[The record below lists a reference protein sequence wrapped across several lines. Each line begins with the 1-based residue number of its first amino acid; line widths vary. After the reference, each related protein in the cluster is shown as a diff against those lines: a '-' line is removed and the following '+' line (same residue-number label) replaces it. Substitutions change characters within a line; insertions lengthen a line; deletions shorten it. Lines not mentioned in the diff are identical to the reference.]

1 MNSTTIVDQLAEV
14 RLRIGRI
21 EARAQAG
28 VSADVLARI
37 QRHVDALHHD
47 EASVRAAAGQTTD
60 EVEEKLG
67 RLTTRLDV
75 AEHSLAADLSP
86 DWATFAAAVEEELR
100 SWDTYL
106 ERLQTGVAANASR
119 TREQAEAAIADV
131 RSRRIAVEE
140 RLAQACDG
148 FGDGGHEHR
157 GRVTAARDE
166 LTRRA
171 HQLPTKFNDEGAQT

>member
-1 MNSTTIVDQLAEV
+1 MNITTIDQLAEV

-21 EARAQAG
+21 QSRAQAG
-28 VSADVLARI
+28 VTADVLPRI
-37 QRHVDALHHD
+37 QRHLDALHQE
-47 EASVRAAAGQTTD
+47 EASVRAAVGQTPD

-100 SWDTYL
+100 GWDTYL
-106 ERLQTGVAANASR
+106 ERLQTGVVANASR

-148 FGDGGHEHR
+148 FGDGGHEDR

-166 LTRRA
+166 LARRA
-171 HQLPTKFNDEGAQT
+171 HQLPTKFNR